1 MKKLSDYKYRD
12 RRKKLSISIDN
23 DKEEIDEYLVD
34 VDYWVTDEPDVNYKI
49 IDDIFVN
56 SIEKNG
62 VDVDFKKQNEI
73 SDEIKNAI
81 INQLEYEI

>member
-1 MKKLSDYKYRD
+1 MRKLSNYKYRD
-12 RRKKLSISIDN
+12 RKKIIISIDN
-23 DKEEIDEYLVD
+23 NEKEIDEYLVD
-34 VDYWVTDEPDVNYKI
+34 VDYWVTAEPDVNYKI

-73 SDEIKNAI
+73 SEELKNAI